1 MAGEISFVCLFTS
14 LLWGLLPLFYLNF
27 SLSVFK
33 WEFIIGFL
41 MIKVEIVTPKGY
53 AYSGEVELVNIP
65 TEEGE
70 IGVLENHMHLI
81 SSLKPGLVF
90 FNGNKEEGFFVTE
103 GFVEITPK
111 KVNILA
117 EEATPIGEIDP
128 GEVKKK
134 YEELVKKLAAA
145 KTLEELEEI
154 EKEREIYE
162 VLMSL
167 VLKK

>member
-1 MAGEISFVCLFTS
+1 MV
-14 LLWGLLPLFYLNF
+14 
-27 SLSVFK
+27 
-33 WEFIIGFL
+33 
-41 MIKVEIVTPKGY
+41 KVEIVTPKGY

-70 IGVLENHMHLI
+70 IGVLENHMPLM
-81 SSLKPGLVF
+81 SSLKPGLVY
-90 FNGNKEEGFFVTE
+90 FNGVKEEGFFITE
-103 GFVEITPK
+103 GFVEVTPK

-134 YEELVKKLAAA
+134 YEEIVKKLATA
-145 KTLEELEEI
+145 KSMEELKEI

-162 VLMSL
+162 TLLAL
-167 VLKK
+167 VVRK

>member
-1 MAGEISFVCLFTS
+1 
-14 LLWGLLPLFYLNF
+14 
-27 SLSVFK
+27 
-33 WEFIIGFL
+33 

-53 AYSGEVELVNIP
+53 AYTGEVELVNIP

-70 IGVLENHMHLI
+70 IGVLENHMPLM
-81 SSLKPGLVF
+81 SALKPGLIY

-103 GFVEITPK
+103 GFVEVTGK
-111 KVNILA
+111 KVNVLA

-134 YEELVKKLAAA
+134 YEEIVKKLAAA
-145 KTLEELEEI
+145 KTHEEMEAI

-162 VLMSL
+162 TLLAL
-167 VLKK
+167 VSRK

>member
-1 MAGEISFVCLFTS
+1 
-14 LLWGLLPLFYLNF
+14 
-27 SLSVFK
+27 
-33 WEFIIGFL
+33 

-70 IGVLENHMHLI
+70 MGVLENHMPVM
-81 SSLKPGLVF
+81 SSLKPGLVY

-103 GFVEITPK
+103 GFVEVTPK

-134 YEELVKKLAAA
+134 YEEIVKKLAAA
-145 KTLEELEEI
+145 KSMEELKEI

-162 VLMSL
+162 TLLAL
-167 VLKK
+167 VVRK

>member
-1 MAGEISFVCLFTS
+1 
-14 LLWGLLPLFYLNF
+14 
-27 SLSVFK
+27 
-33 WEFIIGFL
+33 

-70 IGVLENHMHLI
+70 MGVLENHMPVM
-81 SSLKPGLVF
+81 SSLKPGLVY

-103 GFVEITPK
+103 GFVEVTPK

-134 YEELVKKLAAA
+134 YEEIVKKLAAA
-145 KTLEELEEI
+145 KSMEELREI

-162 VLMSL
+162 TLLAL
-167 VLKK
+167 VVRK

>member
-1 MAGEISFVCLFTS
+1 
-14 LLWGLLPLFYLNF
+14 
-27 SLSVFK
+27 
-33 WEFIIGFL
+33 

-70 IGVLENHMHLI
+70 VGVLENHMPLM
-81 SSLKPGLVF
+81 SSLKPGLVY
-90 FNGNKEEGFFVTE
+90 FNGKKEEGFFVTE
-103 GFVEITPK
+103 GFVEVTPK

-134 YEELVKKLAAA
+134 YEEIVKKLAAA
-145 KTLEELEEI
+145 KSMEELREI

-162 VLMSL
+162 TLLAL
-167 VLKK
+167 VVRK

>member
-1 MAGEISFVCLFTS
+1 
-14 LLWGLLPLFYLNF
+14 
-27 SLSVFK
+27 
-33 WEFIIGFL
+33 

-53 AYSGEVELVNIP
+53 AFTGEVELVNVP

-70 IGVLENHMHLI
+70 IGVLENHMHLM
-81 SSLKPGLVF
+81 SALKPGLVY

-103 GFVEITPK
+103 GFVEVNPK

-128 GEVKKK
+128 GEVKKR

-145 KTLEELEEI
+145 KTREEMEAI
-154 EKEREIYE
+154 EREREILE
-162 VLMSL
+162 TLLAL
-167 VLKK
+167 VIRK